1 MRLEVELYSYIGK
14 RSWLLMLLPSVELG
28 WCKGECVTLTL
39 GLLVWS
45 VTLCLSWN

>member
-1 MRLEVELYSYIGK
+1 MRLEVELYSYIDK

-28 WCKGECVTLTL
+28 WCKGECATLTL
-39 GLLVWS
+39 GLLAWS